1 MTANPSQG
9 VRIDR
14 IGPLRRTAAGRV
26 ALPLTVGKNGEPIGE
41 GDLVL
46 TNAAAE
52 LLHAELGRL
61 LAESFPPITPDERS
75 ETT

>member
-14 IGPLRRTAAGRV
+14 TGPLRRTAAGRV
-26 ALPLTVGKNGEPIGE
+26 AIPLAVGKNGERVGE

-52 LLHAELGRL
+52 LLQAELSRL
-61 LAESFPPITPDERS
+61 LAESTPPTTSDERS

>member
-14 IGPLRRTAAGRV
+14 NGQLRRTAAGRI
-26 ALPLTVGKNGEPIGE
+26 AIPLNVGKNGDPVGE

-52 LLHAELGRL
+52 MLHAELGRL
-61 LAESFPPITPDERS
+61 LAESIPPTTPDERS
-75 ETT
+75 E